1 MVYRLALLLCMFFAA
16 DFASAATLYL
26 DPPRPT
32 LNRGDSVTL
41 SVRLD
46 TDEATDECINAIDG
60 VITYNE
66 AINPVDISIGQSIFP
81 IWVEQPVIDKDSRT
95 ITFAGGIPNGYCG
108 RVEGDPR
115 LTNTLLQIVFRAP
128 GLTVGGTDVP
138 ALGTVTFKPETRAFL
153 NDGFGTEAQLQTLGA
168 ELILNQVVGST
179 IVDDWRDVITAD
191 NIPPEEFSITL
202 EKDEFAFD
210 KKYYIVFNTTDKQSG
225 ISHYEVIEEPV
236 EDTRLFTFGA
246 ATTVW
251 TETRSPYVLNDQSLK
266 STIRVR
272 AVDKAGNEYIATLAP
287 KNASLE
293 RWPLWMIASGGSAV
307 VALVVLTL
315 LIWYWRRRRK
325 TKCAAT
331 VPEAADITDIV

>member
-1 MVYRLALLLCMFFAA
+1 MVYRLVLLLCMFFVA
-16 DFASAATLYL
+16 DFVSAATLYL

-46 TDEATDECINAIDG
+46 TDEAADECINAIDG
-60 VITYNE
+60 VIAYNE

-81 IWVEQPVIDKDSRT
+81 IWVEQPVIDKDNRT

-128 GLTVGGTDVP
+128 GLTVGGTDLP
-138 ALGTVTFKPETRAFL
+138 SQGTVTFKPETRAFL

-168 ELILNQVVGST
+168 ELTLNQVVGST
-179 IVDDWRDVITAD
+179 IVDDWRDVVASD
-191 NIPPEEFSITL
+191 DIPPEEFSITL
-202 EKDEFAFD
+202 EKDEFAFE

-225 ISHYEVIEEPV
+225 MSHYEVIEEPV

-251 TETRSPYVLNDQSLK
+251 TEGRSPYVLNDQALK

-287 KNASLE
+287 QNASLE
-293 RWPLWMIASGGSAV
+293 RWPLWMVAAVGGV
-307 VALVVLTL
+307 VVFLVLVAL

-325 TKCAAT
+325 AKLAAAA
-331 VPEAADITDIV
+331 PAAADVTDLV

>member
-1 MVYRLALLLCMFFAA
+1 MFLVA
-16 DFASAATLYL
+16 DSVSAATLYL

-46 TDEATDECINAIDG
+46 TNEAEDECINAIDG
-60 VITYNE
+60 VISYNE

-81 IWVEQPVIDKDSRT
+81 IWVEQPVIDKNART
-95 ITFAGGIPNGYCG
+95 ISFAGGIPNGYCG
-108 RVEGDPR
+108 RVDGDPR

-128 GLTVGGTDVP
+128 GLTVGGGEVAP
-138 ALGTVTFKPETRAFL
+138 FGTVTFNPETRAFL
-153 NDGFGTEAQLQTLGA
+153 NDGFGTEAALQTLGA
-168 ELILNQVVGST
+168 ELTLNQVVGST
-179 IVDDWRDVITAD
+179 IIDEWRDVVAD
-191 NIPPEEFSITL
+191 DDIPPEEFSITL
-202 EKDEFAFD
+202 EKDDYAFE

-225 ISHYEVIEEPV
+225 MSHYEVIEEPV

-251 TETRSPYVLNDQSLK
+251 TEGRSPYVLTDQSLK

-287 KNASLE
+287 QNAHISRFSPITL
-293 RWPLWMIASGGSAV
+293 AV
-307 VALVVLTL
+307 AAATGVALVLFSFAGV
-315 LIWYWRRRRK
+315 WYWRRRRRQK
-325 TKCAAT
+325 QASA
-331 VPEAADITDIV
+331 VSAEAEVTEIN

>member
-1 MVYRLALLLCMFFAA
+1 MVYRLVLLLCMFFVA
-16 DFASAATLYL
+16 DSVSAATLYF

-46 TDEATDECINAIDG
+46 TDEAADECINAIDG

-81 IWVEQPVIDKDSRT
+81 IWVEQPVIDKDNRT

-168 ELILNQVVGST
+168 ELTLNQVVGST
-179 IVDDWRDVITAD
+179 IVDDWRDVIAAD
-191 NIPPEEFSITL
+191 DISPEEFSITL

-251 TETRSPYVLNDQSLK
+251 TEARSPYVLNDQSLK

-287 KNASLE
+287 QNASLE
-293 RWPLWMIASGGSAV
+293 RWPLWMIATGGGAV
-307 VALVVLTL
+307 VALIVLTL

-325 TKCAAT
+325 AKRAAT